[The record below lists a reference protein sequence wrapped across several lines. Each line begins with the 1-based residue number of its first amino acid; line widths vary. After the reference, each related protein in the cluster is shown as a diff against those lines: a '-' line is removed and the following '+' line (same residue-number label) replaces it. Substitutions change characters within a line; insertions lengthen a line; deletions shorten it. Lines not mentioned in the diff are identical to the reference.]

1 MSNDLVVNLDAFKQ
15 ERVPDAE
22 LPVDESL
29 AGGIGSAYAIVGYKG
44 KTWSLRYRGE
54 NHLFKTKVKMD
65 DGSITEQLARTID
78 VVILQAAPGKSKSY
92 FPNWEDASGD
102 PPLCASLDGIVP
114 DAGVEQQQSE
124 TCAGCRRNEWK
135 TLPNGRKGRECTDYK
150 RLAVALMPNATKLM
164 FGEPLMEPVFL
175 RVPPASLNS
184 LALLDQKMGARGLGY
199 HYSSYLTRISFVEV
213 DAKGQPMSYPQMV
226 FYAVRPLTPAELAPI
241 KDLRKDP
248 QCQRITGETG
258 TRGATRAIVAPT
270 HNVAAFI
277 PQKMTS
283 KQIARLNTVETEND
297 TIETVEMVPA
307 EEDTDFGLPQGAT
320 QPLKATSVVQAT
332 TTVIQP
338 TASAVAVSSLD
349 EETGLG
355 GTPATPASLSSEEA
369 EQALGLPAGTVA
381 ATMADTG
388 EPEESDEE
396 LDRRIAGLINKA
408 K

>member
-29 AGGIGSAYAIVGYKG
+29 AGGIGSAYAIIGYKG
-44 KTWSLRYRGE
+44 KTWSLRYRSE

-114 DAGVEQQQSE
+114 DVGVEQQQSE

-248 QCQRITGETG
+248 QCLRITGELG
-258 TRGATRAIVAPT
+258 VHGGMRAISGPT
-270 HNVAAFI
+270 NSNVNLAAFTAPGPGPTLI
-277 PQKMTS
+277 
-283 KQIARLNTVETEND
+283 
-297 TIETVEMVPA
+297 VPGPGPVLI
-307 EEDTDFGLPQGAT
+307 TDASPPESPHPVKAKT
-320 QPLKATSVVQAT
+320 NQPSQA
-332 TTVIQP
+332 VIGQP

-349 EETGLG
+349 EETGLS
-355 GTPATPASLSSEEA
+355 GTPATPASLSSGEA

-396 LDRRIAGLINKA
+396 LDRRIAGLINKT